1 MSNVHLHKKVL
12 TFGYRLEV
20 AGENCAGELS
30 FELWSWSL
38 SHTQHLFPDSTPP
51 PLAHLYCGGGG
62 ERGAGKNTF
71 RNCRRKNAAK
81 MAKMVSAM
89 MINIDGIDWKSGTIE
104 RFRSARERFSIFGV
118 IFAFRKPFLRFFN
131 LLLKY
136 CPSFR
141 TVHVQCTYAG
151 FANAQSRAALF
162 CFFATFLCEICATKL
177 GLPRMKERKREVC
190 MVSNSSVLV
199 VLLYGTHVSSFLQGK
214 KVILRIVQKWG
225 RFKEDTYKNQHD
237 NSPI

>member
-1 MSNVHLHKKVL
+1 MP
-12 TFGYRLEV
+12 
-20 AGENCAGELS
+20 
-30 FELWSWSL
+30 
-38 SHTQHLFPDSTPP
+38 LF
-51 PLAHLYCGGGG
+51 
-62 ERGAGKNTF
+62 GKNGVGDDDQY
-71 RNCRRKNAAK
+71 RRHRLKKRDNRTL
-81 MAKMVSAM
+81 S
-89 MINIDGIDWKSGTIE
+89 ISPGQ
-104 RFRSARERFSIFGV
+104 RFSIFGV

-214 KVILRIVQKWG
+214 KVILRIVQK
-225 RFKEDTYKNQHD
+225 
-237 NSPI
+237 